1 MSILNKIIQSEGS
14 CTQWASKAVCQQCP
28 LSRLRKKEDGS
39 YLSCVEALG
48 VTEMTEEQADARYKE
63 VASRILLDE
72 AIDEILG
79 EPDGPK

>member
-1 MSILNKIIQSEGS
+1 MSILNKIIQNDGS
-14 CTQWASKAVCQQCP
+14 CTQWASPAVCKQCP
-28 LSRLRKKEDGS
+28 LSQLRKKEDGT

-48 VTEMTEEQADARYKE
+48 IQDMTEEEADARYKE

-72 AIDEILG
+72 AIEEILG